1 VPLLFAATLFVSASL
16 LFMVQ
21 PMVGKM
27 VLPLLGGSPAVWNAC
42 MVFFQLL
49 LLLGYQYAHFV
60 TGKYSPRKQWL
71 IHLLVLCLPVTAFAL
86 AVMFGIR
93 HSPIAIAES
102 LAPSGDSSPVVGV
115 LALLTVA
122 IAVPFFVVSTS
133 APLLQ
138 KWFTATN
145 HPSARDPYFLYSASN
160 AGSLISLLGYP
171 IFIEPY
177 LSIVGQAWLFA
188 GGFVLLGV
196 LIFLCGRAAANPI
209 GTPPPSAMAQNT
221 AAKWAKT
228 SGGANGGNANSNSPV
243 QSLPASE
250 PPPTLMRKLKWV
262 ALAFVPSSL
271 MLGVT
276 FYMTTD
282 IASVPLLWVGPLAL
296 YLVTFIIAFGRVPDW
311 FRIVIG
317 NLAPVMI
324 LLLVFVMI
332 SGVNTGFF
340 VTLLLH
346 MLTFFA
352 AALMC
357 HYELARDRPSP
368 KYLTEFFLLM
378 SVGGVLGG
386 IFNSL
391 LAPILFTYPFEYK
404 IVLLLACLLVPV
416 LTDEEETA
424 KDDQSKRPA
433 PQPAPAA
440 GETGVSVWLTVAG
453 VIANAAIVLI
463 SLPVLYGESPDQ
475 IKLGEKLGTIEPM
488 TLFWVIGGLLL
499 AGIASVVL
507 VELYGKKKFKQ
518 PGLSSQL
525 WSQLPTPL
533 KVGLLVF
540 LNPLALPWATVAAL
554 RGTGLVSIYLD
565 VVIAVLV
572 GVTYFF
578 LRQLPGEDWF
588 SRNRFNGLEWFG
600 RMVLKLVDT
609 LGIAAT
615 TVVAVLISAVP
626 VMLCFFFV
634 DRPLRFALCV
644 TAILAYSTYREE
656 ANTAV
661 YAERSFF
668 GILKI
673 QEIDFTVP
681 LIAPHN
687 KEFVFKNDDGTR
699 MIARTYLLR
708 KLQHGTTLHGTQF
721 TYPDTEDGSG
731 RLNSRHILDDFQ
743 MLFPGATPLDPIAV
757 MGATQV
763 YDIRQEPLTYYHRS
777 GPVGAMFTELRTR
790 KNGTDATAPYAMI
803 GLGTGSVSCYA
814 QRGQSITF
822 YEIDTAVK
830 RLVADERKWFTY
842 VNDARDRGANLDI
855 RLGDARLVLKRDT
868 DRKYTL
874 LLVDA
879 FSSDS
884 IPVHLLTTEAVQLY
898 LDRLSDDGILAVH
911 ISNRWIRLEP
921 VVSAIANKLGLTAR
935 VWNDDAEEHAGKTAS
950 SWIVL
955 ARKPE
960 HLGKLYTPLG
970 DLPFPLTPRPNG
982 DDRQRYYEQHTSS
995 GAIYRH
1001 LMDLPVTYTIV
1012 EDFRNELE
1020 EPVGK
1025 DRLLHNDLSEGT
1037 DAQDKWLAWTS
1048 RKFLQVSDPDGSQRL
1063 AVFRDVRDSGGVLSD
1078 YLAAYRALFEQKFA
1092 NPPNVESQRLKLCME
1107 LIRRYGVGL
1116 TLSEAMVREHGHA
1129 FRRLETLV
1137 DVPAWTDDYSD
1148 VLRVMGLPELQR
1160 LRKFFGLPTPIER

>member
-60 TGKYSPRKQWL
+60 TGRYPPRKQWA
-71 IHLLVLCLPVTAFAL
+71 IHMLALGLPLAAFAL
-86 AVMFGIR
+86 AVIFGVR
-93 HSPIAIAES
+93 NSPIAIAES
-102 LAPSGDSSPVVGV
+102 LAPSGDSSPVLSV

-122 IAVPFFVVSTS
+122 IAIPFFIVSTS

-177 LSIVGQAWLFA
+177 LGIVGQAWLFA
-188 GGFVLLGV
+188 GGFVLLCV
-196 LIFLCGRAAANPI
+196 MIFFCGRAAANPI
-209 GTPPPSAMAQNT
+209 GAPPPSVMAQN
-221 AAKWAKT
+221 AGSKWAK
-228 SGGANGGNANSNSPV
+228 SSGNANGANANANSPA
-243 QSLPASE
+243 QSSLPASE
-250 PPPTLMRKLKWV
+250 PPPALMRKLKWI

-282 IASVPLLWVGPLAL
+282 IASVPLLWVVPLAL
-296 YLVTFIIAFGRVPDW
+296 YLVTFIISFGRVPDW

-340 VTLLLH
+340 ITLLLH
-346 MLTFFA
+346 ILTFFSV
-352 AALMC
+352 ALMC

-368 KYLTEFFLLM
+368 QYLTEFFLLM

-404 IVLLLACLLVPV
+404 IVLLVACLLVPV
-416 LTDEEETA
+416 LTDEEDTA
-424 KDDQSKRPA
+424 KDDASKRTKPPA
-433 PQPAPAA
+433 PDL
-440 GETGVSVWLTVAG
+440 GNTGIPDWLPVAG
-453 VIANAAIVLI
+453 VIANAAIVLM
-463 SLPVLYGESPDQ
+463 SLPLLYAQSPEPSNE
-475 IKLGEKLGTIEPM
+475 GEKFAIAPM
-488 TLFWVIGGLLL
+488 ALWVVGGLLL
-499 AGIASVVL
+499 AGIASVGL
-507 VELYGKKKFKQ
+507 IELYGRRKFKQ
-518 PGLSSQL
+518 SGLASQL

-533 KVGLLVF
+533 KIALLVF
-540 LNPLALPWATVAAL
+540 VNPLALPWATVAAL
-554 RGTGLVSIYLD
+554 RGTGLVQVYLD
-565 VVIAVLV
+565 IVVAILV
-572 GVTYFF
+572 GVTYYF
-578 LRQLPGEDWF
+578 LRQLPGEGW
-588 SRNRFNGLEWFG
+588 FNGNGFNGAGWFG
-600 RMVLKLVDT
+600 KLVVKLVET
-609 LGIAAT
+609 LNIAAT

-634 DRPLRFALCV
+634 DRPLRFALSV

-656 ANTAV
+656 ANTAI

-673 QEIDFTVP
+673 QETERATYVHSQTNADEILRWPET
-681 LIAPHN
+681 N
-687 KEFVFKNDDGTR
+687 KPIIGREF
-699 MIARTYLLR
+699 ILR
-708 KLQHGTTLHGTQF
+708 RLTHGTTLHGTQF
-721 TYPDTEDGSG
+721 TYPDTPDG
-731 RLNSRHILDDFQ
+731 RLLSRDFWDDFK
-743 MLFPGATPLDPIAV
+743 MISPSG
-757 MGATQV
+757 MGWDSLVTAGVIQT
-763 YDIRQEPLTYYHRS
+763 YDIRQEPLTYYHRT

-790 KNGTDATAPYAMI
+790 KNGTDSTAPYAMI

-814 QRGQSITF
+814 RRGQSLTF

-830 RLVADERKWFTY
+830 RLVADTDRFFTY
-842 VNDARDRGANLDI
+842 VTDARNRGANLDI

-884 IPVHLLTTEAVQLY
+884 IPVHLLTKEAVELY
-898 LDRLSDDGILAVH
+898 LDRLTDDGILAIH

-921 VVSAIANKLGLTAR
+921 VVSAIANRLGLAAR
-935 VWNDDAEEHAGKTAS
+935 VWNDEAEGHPGKTAS

-955 ARKPE
+955 ARKQE
-960 HLGKLYTPLG
+960 HLGNLFTPAG
-970 DLPFPLTPRPNG
+970 DLPFPLTPEKPG
-982 DDRQRYYEQHTSS
+982 EERQRFAERHTMS
-995 GAIYRH
+995 GRIGRY
-1001 LMDLPVTYTIV
+1001 LMDLPVNYILV
-1012 EDFRNELE
+1012 EDYPELE
-1020 EPVGK
+1020 EIGDQNRPKYV
-1025 DRLLHNDLSEGT
+1025 DLNLSSSPSPTE
-1037 DAQDKWLAWTS
+1037 AWLAWS
-1048 RKFLQVSDPDGSQRL
+1048 AQKFSQVSDPDGSQRL
-1063 AVFRDVRDSGGVLSD
+1063 AVFRDVKASGGGLTD
-1078 YLAAYRALFEQKFA
+1078 YLAAYRAWFDQKYNKPA
-1092 NPPNVESQRLKLCME
+1092 NTEAERVKLCME
-1107 LIRRYGVGL
+1107 LIRRHGL
-1116 TLSEAMVREHGHA
+1116 GPTLTEVMVREHGHA
-1129 FRRLETLV
+1129 FRRLETLAQ
-1137 DVPAWTDDYSD
+1137 VPAWTDDYSD

-1160 LRKFFGLPTPIER
+1160 VRKFFGLPTPVER